1 MTGKENSNV
10 STSKFNEA
18 PTKSEKSFNVD
29 SMKGIL
35 SEDVP
40 FEEDIIRNPTSVN
53 CWQRYIDHKRQN
65 KSPAKQVFLI
75 YERALAIF
83 ERSYKLWYHYLK
95 YRESTI
101 VNKCPTENAWRSLC
115 DTYER
120 CLMRL
125 HKMPRIWIC
134 YCEVMIKRGLI
145 TETRRVFDRA
155 LRSLPV
161 TQHMRI
167 WPMYIDFL
175 TSHDLPDTTIRVYRR
190 YLKMNPKVREDYIEY
205 LIERDQIDEAA
216 KELTVLV
223 NQDQNVSEK
232 GRTSHQ
238 LWTQLCDLISKN
250 PVKIFSLNVDAI
262 IRQGIYR
269 YTDQVGFLW
278 CSLADYY
285 IRSAEFERARDVY
298 EEAIAKVS
306 TVRDFAQVYDAYAAF
321 EEREVSIM
329 MEEVE
334 QSGDP
339 EEEVDLEWMFQ
350 RYQSLMER
358 KNELMNSVLLRQN
371 PHNVGEW
378 LNRVNIYEGNY
389 NKQVET
395 YKEAVKSVNPKIQVG
410 KIRDLW
416 IGFAKLYED
425 NGDLDAAR
433 RTFETA
439 VVSQF
444 GGVSELA
451 NVWCAYAEMEMKYKR
466 PKAALDLMRRAC
478 AVPRP
483 GDYENMQSV
492 QARVH
497 RSPILWAMYADYEE
511 CCGTVESCRK
521 VYDKMIELRVASPQ
535 MIMNYAMFLEE
546 NEYFELAF
554 QAYEKGIA
562 LFKWPSVFDIWNT
575 YLVKFIKRYG
585 GKKLER
591 ARDLFEQ
598 CLENCPPTH
607 AKYIFLLYAKLEE
620 EHGLARHALSIY
632 NRATSGVDRSD
643 MHLMY
648 NIYIKK
654 VQEMYGIAQCRPIF
668 ERAISELPE
677 DKSRAM
683 SLRYAQLE
691 TTVGEIDRARAIY
704 AHAAEIS
711 DPKVHV
717 KFWDTWKTFEVAHG
731 NEATVR
737 DMLRVRRSVE
747 ASYNVNVTLT
757 SVQMRVD
764 AERKA
769 QETTSGVVNPMDS
782 LDQQAH
788 QPVDGGTV
796 TQVSMN
802 KGNISFVRGAS
813 KTVQQDTTENPDEI
827 DLDDDEEEDGDE
839 EGGEM
844 DISTKTVPAQIF
856 GSLKLADE
864 SDS

>member
-1 MTGKENSNV
+1 MDEVTAKL
-10 STSKFNEA
+10 
-18 PTKSEKSFNVD
+18 EKIPNFETL
-29 SMKGIL
+29 KGI
-35 SEDVP
+35 SAEDIP
-40 FEEDIIRNPTSVN
+40 FEEDILRNPTSVN
-53 CWQRYIDHKRQN
+53 CWQRYIDHKKTS

-101 VNKCPTENAWRSLC
+101 LNQCPTEKAWTALA

-125 HKMPRIWIC
+125 HKMPRIWQC
-134 YCEVMIKRGLI
+134 YCEIMIKRGLI
-145 TETRRVFDRA
+145 TETRRVFDRS

-161 TQHMRI
+161 TQHKRI
-167 WPMYIDFL
+167 WDLYIDFL
-175 TSHDLPDTTIRVYRR
+175 TKHDLPDTTIRVYRR
-190 YLKMNPKVREDYIEY
+190 YLKFNQRAREDYIEY
-205 LIERDQIDEAA
+205 LISRDQIDEAA
-216 KELTVLV
+216 KELTILV
-223 NQDQNVSEK
+223 DKDQAVSEK
-232 GRTSHQ
+232 GKTAHQ

-262 IRQGIYR
+262 IRQGIHR

-285 IRSAEFERARDVY
+285 IRSAEFERARDIY
-298 EEAIAKVS
+298 EEAMAKVS

-339 EEEVDLEWMFQ
+339 EEEIDLEWMFQ
-350 RYQSLMER
+350 RFQNLMER
-358 KNELMNSVLLRQN
+358 KNLLMNSVLLRQN

-378 LNRVNIYEGNY
+378 LNRVKIFENNFE
-389 NKQVET
+389 KQVET
-395 YKEAVKSVNPKIQVG
+395 FKEAVKSVNPKMQVG
-410 KIRDLW
+410 KVRDLW
-416 IGFAKLYED
+416 IAFAKLYED
-425 NGDLDAAR
+425 KGDVDAAR
-433 RTFETA
+433 KTFETA
-439 VVSQF
+439 VLSQF

-451 NVWCAYAEMEMKYKR
+451 NVWCAYAEMEMKHNR
-466 PKAALDLMRRAC
+466 PKSALSLLQKAC
-478 AVPRP
+478 QVPRQ
-483 GDYENMQSV
+483 GDYENMHSV

-521 VYDKMIELRVASPQ
+521 VYDKMIDLRVASPQ
-535 MIMNYAMFLEE
+535 MIMNYALFLEE
-546 NEYFELAF
+546 NEHFELAF

-598 CLENCPPTH
+598 CLENCPPKYS
-607 AKYIFLLYAKLEE
+607 KYIFLLYAKLEE

-632 NRATSGVDRSD
+632 NRAASGVDRSD
-643 MHLMY
+643 MHLLY

-668 ERAISELPE
+668 ERAIAELPE
-677 DKSRAM
+677 DKSRSM

-769 QETTSGVVNPMDS
+769 QETTSGSSSNAMEQ
-782 LDQQAH
+782 LDQQNS
-788 QPVDGGTV
+788 GENSTI

-802 KGNISFVRGAS
+802 KGNISFVRGAG

-827 DLDDDEEEDGDE
+827 DLGDDDDDDRE
-839 EGGEM
+839 EGENDENEDM
-844 DISTKTVPAQIF
+844 EIDTKTIPAQIF
-856 GSLKLADE
+856 GSLKKAQE
-864 SDS
+864 EEEA

>member
-1 MTGKENSNV
+1 MTDKENSELASGFV
-10 STSKFNEA
+10 EVTKKIAKA
-18 PTKSEKSFNVD
+18 PNTE
-29 SMKGIL
+29 MQGIAP
-35 SEDVP
+35 EDIP
-40 FEEDIIRNPTSVN
+40 FEEDIIRNSTSVN

-95 YRESTI
+95 YRESII
-101 VNKCPTENAWRSLC
+101 VNKCPTENSWRSLC

-175 TSHDLPDTTIRVYRR
+175 TSHDLPETTIRVYRR
-190 YLKMNPKVREDYIEY
+190 YLKINPKAREDYVEY

-216 KELTVLV
+216 KELTTLV

-232 GRTSHQ
+232 GQTSHQ
-238 LWTQLCDLISKN
+238 LWTKLCTLISEN

-278 CSLADYY
+278 CSLANYY
-285 IRSAEFERARDVY
+285 SNNAEFEKARDVY

-321 EEREVSIM
+321 EEGEVSIM
-329 MEEVE
+329 MGQIE
-334 QSGDP
+334 QSGDQ
-339 EEEVDLEWMFQ
+339 EGEVDLEWMFQ
-350 RYQSLMER
+350 RYQNLMER

-378 LNRVNIYEGNY
+378 LNRVDIYEGNY
-389 NKQVET
+389 DKQIET
-395 YKEAVKSVNPKIQVG
+395 FKEAVKSVNPKIQVG
-410 KIRDLW
+410 KVRDLW
-416 IGFAKLYED
+416 IGFAKLYES
-425 NGDLDAAR
+425 NNDLDAAR

-451 NVWCAYAEMEMKYKR
+451 NVWCAYAEMEMKHNR
-466 PKAALDLMRRAC
+466 PRAALAIMQRAC
-478 AVPRP
+478 SVPRP
-483 GDYENMQSV
+483 GEHENMQSV

-535 MIMNYAMFLEE
+535 MIMNYAVFLEE

-607 AKYIFLLYAKLEE
+607 SKYIFLLYAKLEE

-677 DKSRAM
+677 DKSRSM

-717 KFWDTWKTFEVAHG
+717 KFWDTWKNFEVAHG

-769 QETTSGVVNPMDS
+769 QETTSGSANPMES

-788 QPVDGGTV
+788 VSSDGGTV
-796 TQVSMN
+796 TQLSMN

-827 DLDDDEEEDGDE
+827 DLDDDEEDED
-839 EGGEM
+839 EGKEGEDM
-844 DISTKTVPAQIF
+844 DIQTKTVPAQIF

-864 SDS
+864 SDA

>member
-1 MTGKENSNV
+1 MADKEN
-10 STSKFNEA
+10 A
-18 PTKSEKSFNVD
+18 TKIEKMPNSET
-29 SMKGIL
+29 MKGIS

-53 CWQRYIDHKRQN
+53 CWQRYIDHKLQN
-65 KSPAKQVFLI
+65 KSPAKQMFLI
-75 YERALAIF
+75 YERALAVF

-101 VNKCPTENAWRSLC
+101 VNKCPTDNSWRALC

-167 WPMYIDFL
+167 WTLYIGFL
-175 TSHDLPDTTIRVYRR
+175 TSHDLPETTIRVYRR
-190 YLKMNPKVREDYIEY
+190 YLKMNPKAREDYVEY

-216 KELTVLV
+216 KELTTLV

-232 GRTSHQ
+232 GRTAHQ

-329 MEEVE
+329 MQEVE

-350 RYQSLMER
+350 RYQHLMER

-389 NKQVET
+389 NKQIET
-395 YKEAVKSVNPKIQVG
+395 FKEAVKSVNPKIQVG
-410 KIRDLW
+410 KVRDLW
-416 IGFAKLYED
+416 IGLAKLYED

-433 RTFETA
+433 KTFETA
-439 VVSQF
+439 VISQF

-451 NVWCAYAEMEMKYKR
+451 NVWCAYAEMEMKHKR
-466 PKAALDLMRRAC
+466 AKAALTVMQRAC
-478 AVPRP
+478 VVPKP

-562 LFKWPSVFDIWNT
+562 LFKWPGVFDIWNT

-632 NRATSGVDRSD
+632 NRACSGVDRAD
-643 MHLMY
+643 MHSMY

-717 KFWDTWKTFEVAHG
+717 KFWDTWKNFEVAHG

-769 QETTSGVVNPMDS
+769 QETTTSSNPMDS
-782 LDQQAH
+782 LDQQQQ
-788 QPVDGGTV
+788 QPSDGAGSI

-802 KGNISFVRGAS
+802 KGNISFVRGAG
-813 KTVQQDTTENPDEI
+813 KTVQQNTTENPDEI
-827 DLDDDEEEDGDE
+827 DLDEDDDDEEDDGGDA
-839 EGGEM
+839 
-844 DISTKTVPAQIF
+844 DISVKVVPAQIF
-856 GSLKLADE
+856 GNLKLAE
-864 SDS
+864 EEEEA